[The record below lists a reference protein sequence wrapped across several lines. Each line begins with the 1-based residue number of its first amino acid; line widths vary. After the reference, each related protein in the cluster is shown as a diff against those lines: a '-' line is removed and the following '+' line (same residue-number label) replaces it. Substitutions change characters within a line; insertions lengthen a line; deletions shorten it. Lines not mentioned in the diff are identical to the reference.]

1 MFFLIDESFTVSKI
15 RHLPSTME
23 IEEHMLHLL
32 HGDGLE
38 GSLEECMR
46 SHPCLSWS
54 VLTSTLL
61 KTNKKDAAKYI
72 LQNHDFHVK
81 GYL

>member
-1 MFFLIDESFTVSKI
+1 
-15 RHLPSTME
+15 ME
-23 IEEHMLHLL
+23 IEKHILSVLHD
-32 HGDGLE
+32 DGFE

-61 KTNKKDAAKYI
+61 KADKKDAAKYI
-72 LQNHDFHVK
+72 LHNHDFHVK